1 MAAFYIVAGV
11 LALLT
16 GLALA
21 WPLLRGRRAAASRE
35 AREAALYRDQLAEI
49 ERDLA
54 RGTLSAA
61 EAESARAEVSRRL
74 LAAAQRAEAA
84 PAPGAAP
91 ARLSRALAV
100 LALAAAPA
108 LGLVVSLGLGTP
120 ERAGEMRVP
129 ADLRLSQ
136 AEAEA
141 LVPAEAP
148 EPPAELAE
156 YAGLIGRLEKVMEQ
170 RPGDV
175 QGLEL
180 LASGYVRLGRY
191 AEGWR
196 AYQRLIEAAG
206 EAADA
211 AQYAAMGEAMVLAAG
226 GYVSPEAEAALA
238 AALAREPELPIA
250 RYYQALAA
258 AQEGRIDEA
267 IAAWERLAAE
277 TPADAPWAGFLDRTL
292 TEARAL
298 RDGAPGPS
306 AAEMAAA
313 EALSA
318 EDRAAMV
325 EGMVA
330 RLEARLTSEGGAPE
344 EWLRLMR
351 AYVQL
356 DRREDA
362 ERIAALGIAA
372 LEGSEAEFLREQAL
386 LLGLAPE

>member
-1 MAAFYIVAGV
+1 MAAFYIMAAA

-21 WPLLRGRRAAASRE
+21 WPLLGGQRGTASRE

-49 ERDLA
+49 ECDVS
-54 RGTLSAA
+54 RGVLSPA

-74 LAAAQRAEAA
+74 LAAARRAEAA
-84 PAPGAAP
+84 AAPGAAP
-91 ARLSRALAV
+91 LRLSRALAAA
-100 LALAAAPA
+100 ALVAAPA
-108 LGLVVSLGLGTP
+108 LGLAVYLAVGTP
-120 ERAGEMRVP
+120 GRVGEMQVP
-129 ADLRLSQ
+129 ADLRFSQ

-148 EPPAELAE
+148 EPPAELTE
-156 YAGLIGRLEKVMEQ
+156 FAGLIARLEKVMEQ
-170 RPGDV
+170 RPDDV

-191 AEGWR
+191 GEGWR
-196 AYQRLIEAAG
+196 SYERLIERAG
-206 EAADA
+206 EAASA

-238 AALAREPELPIA
+238 AALARDPGLPVA
-250 RYYQALAA
+250 RYYHALAA

-267 IAAWERLAAE
+267 IAAWERLEAE
-277 TPADAPWAGFLDRTL
+277 TPADAPWAGFLERTL
-292 TEARAL
+292 AEARAL
-298 RDGAPGPS
+298 RDGAPGPG

-313 EALSA
+313 EALSG
-318 EDRAAMV
+318 EERAAMV

-330 RLEARLTSEGGAPE
+330 RLEARLTSEGGSPE

-356 DRREDA
+356 DRRTDA
-362 ERIAALGIAA
+362 ARIAALGIAA
-372 LEGSEAEFLREQAL
+372 FEGSEAEFLREQAL